1 MVKEFNKMIN
11 QVIKNKNIF
20 SGIPLII
27 DQSWLS
33 VQSSSRTFC
42 DEMKRP
48 STYLWDMLRFS
59 LQDQRKLMI
68 AWEYEYCLTLQQ
80 STINIGTFEI
90 GLMSTLKLITS
101 NLTRMGSSDLGNISD
116 NGVEWPPLHCTTAA
130 VFFPTSWYYFSYI
143 FYHKWLL
150 ELHIYNMKAGADLCY
165 VFLWFKRTEFLKNKN
180 IKEIPGVF
188 CNSILTLLYWFWYNV
203 ILSCLCQG
211 NIGYVS

>member
-90 GLMSTLKLITS
+90 GL
-101 NLTRMGSSDLGNISD
+101 GF
-116 NGVEWPPLHCTTAA
+116 CTNA
-130 VFFPTSWYYFSYI
+130 
-143 FYHKWLL
+143 
-150 ELHIYNMKAGADLCY
+150 LC
-165 VFLWFKRTEFLKNKN
+165 NQ
-180 IKEIPGVF
+180 
-188 CNSILTLLYWFWYNV
+188 TLLSSLHLISQGWEAV
-203 ILSCLCQG
+203 IWVISQTMVWNDPLYTVLLLLFSFLPADITLVIYFITNDCWNYIYTIWKQVQIYVMCSCGSKEQ
-211 NIGYVS
+211 SF

>member
-90 GLMSTLKLITS
+90 GL
-101 NLTRMGSSDLGNISD
+101 GF
-116 NGVEWPPLHCTTAA
+116 CTNA
-130 VFFPTSWYYFSYI
+130 P
-143 FYHKWLL
+143 
-150 ELHIYNMKAGADLCY
+150 
-165 VFLWFKRTEFLKNKN
+165 
-180 IKEIPGVF
+180 
-188 CNSILTLLYWFWYNV
+188 CNQTLLSSLHLISQGWEAV
-203 ILSCLCQG
+203 IWVISQTMVWNDPFILYYCCCFLSYQL
-211 NIGYVS
+211 ILL